1 MPPHSPPTRLP
12 GAHVHRRANFR
23 RRRTRSAIA
32 LAVLIG
38 LGTVLAVYIGGRAT
52 PKPAPKSSS
61 ASSSTTSATAV
72 SHAKPMAAAESGL
85 LPWTLASSIS
95 RSVVLP
101 GAGGHLTILGGLTTA
116 NVSAEGVYELDTT
129 TGKLLHVANLTGGL
143 HDSSGAVIDGQDI
156 TFGGG
161 SPATVAT
168 VQAVPAATAGGLG
181 TITTANSTGV
191 LPQPRSDSATVTVGS
206 TTYIVGG
213 YDGTNPDAVVLA
225 TTDGHTFST
234 VASLPVPVRYPA
246 VAAVNG
252 LVYVF
257 GGQAIT
263 GAHAGQPVNEIQVVD
278 PGRHTASTIGR
289 LAAPLEGA
297 AAVTIGKQIYL
308 AGGESSVAQPVT
320 PGVGTTQ
327 LGPPP
332 SGANPGAG
340 ATSATATRATIP
352 ESGAGPAGMLLAKAW
367 AAPAPSSTT
376 AGGSTSS
383 GTGSESTS
391 GTSTVSTIWAFDPTT
406 DKLATAGHLQ
416 VPVSHSGV
424 AVLGTTAWFVGGE
437 SNGAPV
443 STVQMLTPNPGFGTA
458 GASGAG
464 SPYFGMHLLIADRGN
479 NRFLVMDPAMNVT
492 WSYPSATSAP
502 DPYGF
507 TFPDDAFFINK
518 GQAIISNQE
527 QNETIVEIGYPSGKV
542 LWEYGHPRQTGTA
555 PGYLHE
561 PDDAYL
567 LKNGQITV
575 ADADNCRI
583 LIIGH
588 DGTVAGQIGTSGRC
602 VHRPPTSMGA
612 PNGDTPL
619 ADGNVLISETTGSWI
634 SEYTLQGQLVW
645 TTHVPVVYPSDP
657 QQLGPNLYLVAD
669 YAKPG
674 AFIYTNRAGQ
684 VLYRYSANSGPGML
698 NHPSLAERL
707 PSGVIMLNDD
717 YANRMVAIDPTTG
730 ALVWQYGITDAAGTT
745 PGMLNTP
752 DGFDLLAQ
760 DGSTPTHPATG

>member
-1 MPPHSPPTRLP
+1 M
-12 GAHVHRRANFR
+12 G
-23 RRRTRSAIA
+23 SAIT

-38 LGTVLAVYIGGRAT
+38 LGTVLAVYLGGRAT
-52 PKPAPKSSS
+52 PKASP
-61 ASSSTTSATAV
+61 ASSSTTRPTAV
-72 SHAKPMAAAESGL
+72 GQAKPIAAAEAGL

-101 GAGGHLTILGGLTTA
+101 GPGGHLTILGGLTTA

-129 TGKLLHVANLTGGL
+129 TGTLLHVANLTGGL
-143 HDSSGAVIDGQDI
+143 HDSSGAVIDGKD
-156 TFGGG
+156 TVFGGG

-168 VQAVPAATAGGLG
+168 VQAVPAPTPGGPGAIATATL
-181 TITTANSTGV
+181 TGS
-191 LPQPRSDSATVTVGS
+191 LPQPRSDSATVTIGG

-213 YDGTNPDAVVLA
+213 YDGTNPDPVVLA
-225 TTDGHTFST
+225 TTDGRTFST

-246 VAAVNG
+246 VAAVDG

-257 GGQAIT
+257 GGEAIA
-263 GAHAGQPVNEIQVVD
+263 GAHAGQPVNEIQVVN
-278 PGRHTASTIGR
+278 PSRHTASTIGH
-289 LAAPLEGA
+289 LPAPLDGA

-332 SGANPGAG
+332 SGANAGAG
-340 ATSATATRATIP
+340 ATSATATRATVP
-352 ESGAGPAGMLLAKAW
+352 TSGAGPAGILLAQSW
-367 AAPAPSSTT
+367 AAPSPSST
-376 AGGSTSS
+376 AANGSPPG

-391 GTSTVSTIWAFDPTT
+391 GTSNSTSTVSTVWAFDPTT
-406 DKLATAGHLQ
+406 DKLVTAGRLQ
-416 VPVSHSGV
+416 VPVSHSSV
-424 AVLGTTAWFVGGE
+424 TVLGSTAWFVGGE
-437 SNGAPV
+437 SNGTPV

-492 WSYPSATSAP
+492 WSYPSATSPP

-507 TFPDDAFFINK
+507 TFPDDAFFIDK

-527 QNETIVEIGYPSGKV
+527 QNETIIEIGYPSGKV
-542 LWEYGHPRQTGTA
+542 LWEYGHPKQPGAA

-567 LKNGQITV
+567 WKNGQITV
-575 ADADNCRI
+575 ADADNCRVM
-583 LIIGH
+583 IIDH
-588 DGTVAGQIGTSGRC
+588 DGTVAGQIGTNGRC

-619 ADGNVLISETTGSWI
+619 ADGNVLISEITGSWI

-645 TTHVPVVYPSDP
+645 TAHAPVVYPSDP
-657 QQLGPNLYLVAD
+657 QQLGPDLYLVAD
-669 YAKPG
+669 YTKPG
-674 AFIYTNRAGQ
+674 AFIYMNRAGQ
-684 VLYRYSANSGPGML
+684 VLHRYSAGSGPGML

-730 ALVWQYGITDAAGTT
+730 ALVWQYGITDAAGTA

-760 DGSTPTHPATG
+760 DGSTPTHPTTG